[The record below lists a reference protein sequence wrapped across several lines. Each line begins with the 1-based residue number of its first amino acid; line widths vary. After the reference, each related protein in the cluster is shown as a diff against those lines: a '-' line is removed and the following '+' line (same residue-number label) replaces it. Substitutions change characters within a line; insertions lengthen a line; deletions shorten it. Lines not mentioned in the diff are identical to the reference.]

1 MLKVSYWSLKLN
13 SEVRYGWGTMIYPLQ
28 IRAARALLD
37 MSQLELAERA
47 SVGIATIK
55 RIEAAGRT
63 LVGNART
70 VARIQSALEAAGV
83 EFLDGSDGR
92 GPGVRLWRSPS

>member
-1 MLKVSYWSLKLN
+1 
-13 SEVRYGWGTMIYPLQ
+13 MIYPLQ

-55 RIEAAGRT
+55 RIEAAGVT

-70 VARIQSALEAAGV
+70 VARIQAALEVAGV
-83 EFLDGSDGR
+83 EFIDATGDR
-92 GPGVRLWRSPS
+92 GPGVRLREASPLRS

>member
-1 MLKVSYWSLKLN
+1 MPKVSYWSLKLN
-13 SEVRYGWGTMIYPLQ
+13 SKLRYGWGAMIYPLQ

-70 VARIQSALEAAGV
+70 VARIQAALEEAGV
-83 EFLDGSDGR
+83 EFIDGASDR
-92 GPGVRLWRSPS
+92 GPGVRLKRSMA